1 MGFPSSW
8 TVLYRFIAA
17 TASAFL
23 AKTTSAVPWVL
34 SHAKLKYKF
43 LIPKR
48 TGKITCL
55 ID

>member
-34 SHAKLKYKF
+34 SHAKLKHKF
-43 LIPKR
+43 LIPTAWWELVR
-48 TGKITCL
+48 
-55 ID
+55 